1 MRIKDV
7 CAHEVARINRNASLR
22 QATEE
27 LAGGE
32 IGILAVEDAGMV
44 CGVLSERDIVRAVF
58 EEANFDDTRAWE
70 YMTESVVSIDEEAPL
85 EEGIRKMHDAQV
97 RHLLVT
103 GQDDFV
109 GVISTRDLVRVRAPD
124 VLRVRQEA

>member
-1 MRIKDV
+1 M
-7 CAHEVARINRNASLR
+7 
-22 QATEE
+22 
-27 LAGGE
+27 
-32 IGILAVEDAGMV
+32 
-44 CGVLSERDIVRAVF
+44 
-58 EEANFDDTRAWE
+58 
-70 YMTESVVSIDEEAPL
+70 

-109 GVISTRDLVRVRAPD
+109 GVISTRDLLRVLAPD